1 MPGSRLGGALAAL
14 LGLPIGNGGTVSYY
28 TEHRYIVQLDTA
40 DSSTIYRAVTCLDL
54 MASCSIGRE
63 AREPANFWYFLD
75 VRHFASLKHN
85 GQIEILAT
93 HYCSCAAAFLS
104 PPLSLPLSPSLY
116 SFFLSLSSFPPPF
129 SLLLSPPLPP
139 QSDATNA
146 GRLLVGCLVLL
157 SASVNFSLHAFST
170 KIMNAVI
177 AAVRAE
183 WSTRSP
189 FAAVVA
195 AAASRSALHSAVR
208 MLIFLHHSLL
218 LCVFL
223 SCFVFLGLC
232 FVFLFFVFRRSS
244 SILSRPPPFFPDI
257 LAHFLLVLL
266 PISCRGPGRTGRK
279 RHTSSR
285 EEDVVTHMR
294 PCGAQQRVGL
304 T

>member
-1 MPGSRLGGALAAL
+1 MQNAHGQELAVVYNVFSFFFFRFRPLHAYPSHSFSSRPLSYGCVPVLFRLLSSSPFNRRLSPPGLFLPRVLRCLSELVPGSRLGGALAAL

-208 MLIFLHHSLL
+208 MLIFLHH
-218 LCVFL
+218 
-223 SCFVFLGLC
+223 
-232 FVFLFFVFRRSS
+232 
-244 SILSRPPPFFPDI
+244 
-257 LAHFLLVLL
+257 
-266 PISCRGPGRTGRK
+266 
-279 RHTSSR
+279 
-285 EEDVVTHMR
+285 
-294 PCGAQQRVGL
+294 
-304 T
+304 